1 VCPTTLALAE
11 ARYGGAITASLVGLR
26 CRTSDRT
33 SAAVRGV
40 DALAALVGGRLGR
53 EPRLI
58 GEPGQAR
65 AARFAEDLRDSRGC
79 LLEAGGQVDDAL
91 AAGAVPVLLAPEC
104 SVALTTLAAA
114 RRHRPQARV
123 LWLDAHGDFNTPATT
138 PSAYLGGMALA
149 GACGRWD
156 PGLGAAPL
164 AAEHVVLAGVRALD
178 AGEREAL
185 GASAATVI
193 GASPVETLVAVKNAL
208 DGAAV
213 YVHLDLDV
221 LDPDASG
228 PLGRAQF
235 PAPDGLAPEKLYDL
249 FEAVVA
255 DCELVGVEVTGF
267 EAPHDELERQA
278 AASTAVRV
286 LEPLLD
292 AIPEEAHV
300 GP

>member
-1 VCPTTLALAE
+1 M
-11 ARYGGAITASLVGLR
+11 TASLVGLR

-40 DALAALVGGRLGR
+40 DALAPLVGELLGCDARLV
-53 EPRLI
+53 

-65 AARFAEDLRDSRGC
+65 VARFEEDLRGSRGC

-91 AAGAVPVLLAPEC
+91 AAGTAPVLLASEC

-114 RRHRPQARV
+114 RDHRPQASV

-138 PSAYLGGMALA
+138 PSGYLGGMALA
-149 GACGRWD
+149 GACGSWD
-156 PGLGAAPL
+156 PGLGAAPFP
-164 AAEHVVLAGVRALD
+164 AEHVVLAGVRELD

-185 GASAATVI
+185 EASAAAVI

-208 DGAAV
+208 AGAPV

-221 LDPDASG
+221 LDPAASG

-235 PAPDGLAPEKLYDL
+235 PVPDGLAPEKLYDL
-249 FEAVVA
+249 LEAVVA
-255 DCELVGVEVTGF
+255 DCEVVGVEVTGF
-267 EAPHDELERQA
+267 EAPDDELERHA
-278 AASTAVRV
+278 AASIAVHV

-292 AIPEEAHV
+292 AVRVA
-300 GP
+300 GG